1 VTVHIL
7 RRGDLTPQ
15 QVLAAQLN
23 DPDFGEVETVIVL
36 FKTKDGVLGLNWS
49 TCKSSDKAL
58 LAAMLMDVAVKETRD

>member
-23 DPDFGEVETVIVL
+23 DPDFGEVETVIVQ
-36 FKTKDGVLGLNWS
+36 F
-49 TCKSSDKAL
+49 SD
-58 LAAMLMDVAVKETRD
+58 